1 MRTRQNSCK
10 KAKKGYAVEPSHW
23 EGTSKAVKSW
33 VKENVGTKEMTLF
46 CGGKWDGLEQEKTQ
60 RRVLSESSLVLPKA
74 VLDGEAKAQERRA
87 AEEEVEARGKNT
99 LDIQAST
106 QFLNKPLPHLVDSLS
121 NPL

>member
-1 MRTRQNSCK
+1 M
-10 KAKKGYAVEPSHW
+10 
-23 EGTSKAVKSW
+23 KSW